1 MSKPDAPNNCDG
13 CARGLPVVD
22 GLHRLPDGMPEQACV
37 PDGQGVRKFFYVS
50 AIDGTKRYLIAG
62 PYPDHAAALAKVD
75 SVRKTAEE
83 IDPRAVFMAWGTA
96 GSDEEIKTPMGA
108 V

>member
-1 MSKPDAPNNCDG
+1 MNAPQHP
-13 CARGLPVVD
+13 LIEFPP
-22 GLHRLPDGMPEQACV
+22 LSSTP
-37 PDGQGVRKFFYVS
+37 RKFYYVS
-50 AIDGTKRYLIAG
+50 AIDGTKKYLIAG

-75 SVRKTAEE
+75 HVRREAEE

-96 GSDEEIKTPMGA
+96 GSDEEIRTPMGA